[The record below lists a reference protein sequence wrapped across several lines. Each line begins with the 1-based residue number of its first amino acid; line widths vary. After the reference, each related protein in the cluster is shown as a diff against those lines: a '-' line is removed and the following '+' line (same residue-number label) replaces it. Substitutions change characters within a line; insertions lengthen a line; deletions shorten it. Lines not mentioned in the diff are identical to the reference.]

1 MLSMDSRIA
10 IVGAS
15 LAGINAA
22 RTLRN
27 EGHTGPILVVDADPD
42 RPYDRPPL
50 SKQILTGEWEPDKIL
65 LPAAKE
71 DLGLDLR
78 LGVRAKAVD
87 LGDRHL
93 TLESSTGGLETVDFD
108 ALVIATGAAARRLP
122 DTAGVSGVHV
132 VRTLADSLALRAELD
147 AGPSR
152 VVVIGAGFI
161 GGEVASSCRKRG
173 LDVTLVEALP
183 LPLERILGPEMGRVC
198 AEVHIRNG
206 VDLRLGTGVLQL
218 ETDIVDGTERVV
230 GVTLSDGTT
239 VAAEVV
245 VVGIGVSVNTEWLEG
260 SGLDLDDGVVC
271 DDTLLAAPGVVA
283 AGDIARYPSHR
294 FGRMLRVEHWETAI
308 AGGEA
313 AARRLLA
320 EATGRSPTTF
330 DPVPWFWSDQ
340 YDRKIQLAGRPMP
353 TDECVIVHGST
364 EEMRFVAL
372 YGDGDR
378 LTGVLGMNRPR
389 HVVQLRAAFDE
400 GLSFS
405 ETRERAAA
413 L

>member
-1 MLSMDSRIA
+1 MDTSIA

-27 EGHTGPILVVDADPD
+27 EGHTGPIHVIDADPE

-65 LPAAKE
+65 LPAAQE

-78 LGVRAKAVD
+78 LGSRAKAVD
-87 LGDRHL
+87 LGSREL
-93 TLESSTGGLETVDFD
+93 TIEGP
-108 ALVIATGAAARRLP
+108 TGAV
-122 DTAGVSGVHV
+122 DTLGFDGLVLAGG
-132 VRTLADSLALRAELD
+132 VRTLADSLALRAALD

-152 VVVIGAGFI
+152 VVVVGAGFI
-161 GGEVASSCRKRG
+161 GAEVASSCRKRG
-173 LDVTLVEALP
+173 LDVTLVEVLP
-183 LPLERILGPEMGRVC
+183 LPLERILGVDMGRVC
-198 AEVHIRNG
+198 ADVHVQNG

-218 ETDIVDGTERVV
+218 ETESIDGIERVV
-230 GVTLSDGTT
+230 GVSLTDGTT

-245 VVGIGVSVNTEWLEG
+245 VAGIGVSVNTGWLEG
-260 SGLDLDDGVVC
+260 SGLALDDGVLC
-271 DDTLLAAPGVVA
+271 DETLLAAPGVVA
-283 AGDIARYPSHR
+283 AGDIARYPSRR
-294 FGRMLRVEHWETAI
+294 FGRSLRVEHWETAI
-308 AGGEA
+308 SGGEA

-320 EATGRSPTTF
+320 ESTGTPPEVF
-330 DPVPWFWSDQ
+330 DPIPWFWSDQ

-353 TDECVIVHGST
+353 DDECVVVHGST
-364 EEMRFVAL
+364 QEFRFVAL
-372 YGDGDR
+372 YGNGDR

-405 ETRERAAA
+405 EARERAAA

>member
-1 MLSMDSRIA
+1 MNSTTV

-22 RTLRN
+22 RTLRLQ
-27 EGHTGPILVVDADPD
+27 GQAGPIIVVDADPE

-50 SKQILTGEWEPDKIL
+50 SKQMLTGEWEAEKIL
-65 LPAAKE
+65 LPAGKE
-71 DLGLDLR
+71 DLGLDFR
-78 LGVRAKAVD
+78 LGVRAKGVD
-87 LGDRHL
+87 LGARQI
-93 TLESSTGGLETVDFD
+93 TLENAGGSIETAAFD
-108 ALVIATGAAARRLP
+108 SLVIASGASARRLP
-122 DTAGVSGVHV
+122 DSAGIAGVHV

-161 GGEVASSCRKRG
+161 GAEVASSCRKRG
-173 LDVTLVEALP
+173 LEVTLVEALP
-183 LPLERILGPEMGRVC
+183 LPLERILGPEMGQVC
-198 AEVHIRNG
+198 AQVHIENG
-206 VDLRLGTGVLQL
+206 VDLRLGTSVLQL
-218 ETDIVDGTERVV
+218 ETAIVDGVERVA
-230 GVTLSDGTT
+230 GVALTDGTT
-239 VAAEVV
+239 VAADIV
-245 VVGIGVSVNTEWLEG
+245 VVGIGVTLNTEWLEG
-260 SGLDLDDGVVC
+260 SGLTLEDGVVC

-283 AGDIARYPSHR
+283 AGDIARYPSAR

-320 EATGRSPTTF
+320 EASGETPQVF
-330 DPVPWFWSDQ
+330 DPIPWFWSDQ

-353 TDECVIVHGST
+353 TNQCVVVHGST
-364 EEMRFVAL
+364 DEFRFVAL

-389 HVVQLRAAFDE
+389 HVVQLRALFEE
-400 GLSFS
+400 GASFS
-405 ETRERAAA
+405 EACERAAT

>member
-1 MLSMDSRIA
+1 MDSTTV

-22 RTLRN
+22 RTLRLQ
-27 EGHTGPILVVDADPD
+27 GHTGSIIVVDADSE

-50 SKQILTGEWEPDKIL
+50 SKQILTGEWEPEKIL
-65 LPAAKE
+65 LPAGKE
-71 DLGLDLR
+71 DLDLEFR

-87 LGDRHL
+87 LGARQI
-93 TLESSTGGLETVDFD
+93 TLEGVD
-108 ALVIATGAAARRLP
+108 GAAANTAFDSLIIASGASARRLP
-122 DTAGVSGVHV
+122 DSAGIVGVHV

-161 GGEVASSCRKRG
+161 GAEVASSCRKRG
-173 LDVTLVEALP
+173 IEVTLVEAMP
-183 LPLERILGPEMGRVC
+183 LPLERILGTEMGQVC
-198 AEVHIRNG
+198 AQVHIENG
-206 VDLRLGTGVLQL
+206 VDLRLGVGVLQL
-218 ETDIVDGTERVV
+218 ETETVDGVEKVI
-230 GVTLSDGTT
+230 GVALTDGTT
-239 VAAEVV
+239 VATEIV
-245 VVGIGVSVNTEWLEG
+245 VVGIGVTLNIDWLEG
-260 SGLDLDDGVVC
+260 SGLTLDDGVVC
-271 DDTLLAAPGVVA
+271 DNTLLAAPGVVA
-283 AGDIARYPSHR
+283 AGDIARYPSAR

-320 EATGRSPTTF
+320 EASGETPVAF
-330 DPVPWFWSDQ
+330 DPIPWFWSDQ

-353 TDECVIVHGST
+353 TDTCVVVHGST
-364 EEMRFVAL
+364 DEFRFVAL

-389 HVVQLRAAFDE
+389 HVVQLRALFEDGA
-400 GLSFS
+400 SFS
-405 ETRERAAA
+405 EACERAAT

>member
-1 MLSMDSRIA
+1 MNSTSV

-22 RTLRN
+22 RTLRLQ
-27 EGHTGPILVVDADPD
+27 GHTGSIIVVDADSE

-50 SKQILTGEWEPDKIL
+50 SKQLLTGEWEPEKIL
-65 LPAAKE
+65 LPAGKE
-71 DLGLDLR
+71 DLDLEFR

-87 LGDRHL
+87 LAARQI
-93 TLESSTGGLETVDFD
+93 TLEGADGTVANTAFD
-108 ALVIATGAAARRLP
+108 SLIIASGASARRLP
-122 DTAGVSGVHV
+122 DTAGIAGVHV
-132 VRTLADSLALRAELD
+132 VRTLADSLALRAELE

-161 GGEVASSCRKRG
+161 GAEVASSCRKRG
-173 LDVTLVEALP
+173 IEVTLVEAMP
-183 LPLERILGPEMGRVC
+183 LPLERILGAEMGRVC
-198 AEVHIRNG
+198 AQVHIENG

-218 ETDIVDGTERVV
+218 ETEIVDGVEKVV
-230 GVTLSDGTT
+230 GVALTDGTS
-239 VAAEVV
+239 VATEVV
-245 VVGIGVSVNTEWLEG
+245 VVGIGVALNIDWLEG
-260 SGLDLDDGVVC
+260 SGLTLDDGVVC
-271 DDTLLAAPGVVA
+271 DNTLLAAPGVVA
-283 AGDIARYPSHR
+283 AGDIARYPSAR

-320 EATGRSPTTF
+320 EASGETPVVF
-330 DPVPWFWSDQ
+330 DPIPWFWSDQ

-353 TDECVIVHGST
+353 TDTCVVVHGST
-364 EEMRFVAL
+364 DEFRFVAL

-389 HVVQLRAAFDE
+389 HVVQLRALFEE
-400 GLSFS
+400 GASFS
-405 ETRERAAA
+405 EACERAAT

>member
-1 MLSMDSRIA
+1 MNSTTV

-22 RTLRN
+22 RTLRLQ
-27 EGHTGPILVVDADPD
+27 GHAGSIIVVDADSE

-50 SKQILTGEWEPDKIL
+50 SKQMLTGEWEPEKIL
-65 LPAAKE
+65 LPAGKE
-71 DLGLDLR
+71 DLDLEFR

-87 LGDRHL
+87 LGARQI
-93 TLESSTGGLETVDFD
+93 TLEGADGTVANTAFD
-108 ALVIATGAAARRLP
+108 SLVIASGASARRLP
-122 DTAGVSGVHV
+122 DSAGIAGVHV
-132 VRTLADSLALRAELD
+132 VRTLADSLALRAELE

-161 GGEVASSCRKRG
+161 GAEVASSCRKRG
-173 LDVTLVEALP
+173 IEVTLVEAMP
-183 LPLERILGPEMGRVC
+183 LPLERILGAEMGRVC
-198 AEVHIRNG
+198 AQVHIENG

-218 ETDIVDGTERVV
+218 ETETVDGVEKVV
-230 GVTLSDGTT
+230 GVALTDGTT
-239 VAAEVV
+239 VATEIV
-245 VVGIGVSVNTEWLEG
+245 VVGIGVTLNVDWLEG
-260 SGLDLDDGVVC
+260 SGLTLDDGVVC
-271 DDTLLAAPGVVA
+271 DNTLLAAPGVVA
-283 AGDIARYPSHR
+283 AGDIARYPSAR

-320 EATGRSPTTF
+320 EASGETPVVF
-330 DPVPWFWSDQ
+330 DPIPWFWSDQ

-353 TDECVIVHGST
+353 TDTCVVVHGST
-364 EEMRFVAL
+364 DEFRFVAL

-389 HVVQLRAAFDE
+389 HVVQLRALFEE
-400 GLSFS
+400 GASFS
-405 ETRERAAA
+405 EACERAAT

>member
-1 MLSMDSRIA
+1 MNSTTV

-22 RTLRN
+22 RTLRLQ
-27 EGHTGPILVVDADPD
+27 GHAGSIIVVDADSE

-50 SKQILTGEWEPDKIL
+50 SKQMLTGEWEPEKIL
-65 LPAAKE
+65 LPAGKE
-71 DLGLDLR
+71 DLDLEFR

-87 LGDRHL
+87 LGARQI
-93 TLESSTGGLETVDFD
+93 TLEGADGTVANTAFD
-108 ALVIATGAAARRLP
+108 SLVIASGASARRLP
-122 DTAGVSGVHV
+122 DSAGIAGVHV
-132 VRTLADSLALRAELD
+132 VRTLADSLALRAELE

-161 GGEVASSCRKRG
+161 GAEVASSCRKRG
-173 LDVTLVEALP
+173 IEVTLVEAMP
-183 LPLERILGPEMGRVC
+183 LPLERILGAEMGRVC
-198 AEVHIRNG
+198 AQVHIENG

-218 ETDIVDGTERVV
+218 ETETVDGVEKVV
-230 GVTLSDGTT
+230 GVALTDGTT
-239 VAAEVV
+239 IATEIV
-245 VVGIGVSVNTEWLEG
+245 VVGIGVTLNVDWLEG
-260 SGLDLDDGVVC
+260 SGLTLDDGVVC
-271 DDTLLAAPGVVA
+271 DNTLLAAPGVVA
-283 AGDIARYPSHR
+283 AGDIARYPSAR

-320 EATGRSPTTF
+320 EASGETPVVF
-330 DPVPWFWSDQ
+330 DPIPWFWSDQ

-353 TDECVIVHGST
+353 TDTCVVVHGST
-364 EEMRFVAL
+364 EEFRFVAL

-389 HVVQLRAAFDE
+389 HVVQLRALFEE
-400 GLSFS
+400 GASFS
-405 ETRERAAA
+405 EACERAAT

>member
-1 MLSMDSRIA
+1 MNSTTV

-22 RTLRN
+22 RTLRLG
-27 EGHTGPILVVDADPD
+27 GHTGSIIVVDADPE

-50 SKQILTGEWEPDKIL
+50 SKQMLTGEWEPEKIL
-65 LPAAKE
+65 LPAGKE
-71 DLGLDLR
+71 DLDLDFR

-87 LGDRHL
+87 LTSRQI
-93 TLESSTGGLETVDFD
+93 TLEGAGGLVEDTSFD
-108 ALVIATGAAARRLP
+108 SLVIASGAAARRLP
-122 DTAGVSGVHV
+122 EAAGIAGIHV
-132 VRTLADSLALRAELD
+132 VRTLADSLALREELD

-161 GGEVASSCRKRG
+161 GAEVASSCRKRG
-173 LDVTLVEALP
+173 LEVTLVEAMP
-183 LPLERILGPEMGRVC
+183 LPLERILGVEMGKVC
-198 AEVHIRNG
+198 AQVHIENG
-206 VDLRLGTGVLQL
+206 VDLRLGTGVLQF
-218 ETDIVDGTERVV
+218 ETATVDGVERVV
-230 GVTLSDGTT
+230 GVGLTDGTT

-245 VVGIGVSVNTEWLEG
+245 VVGIGVTLTTDWLEG
-260 SGLDLDDGVVC
+260 SGLTLDDGVVC
-271 DDTLLAAPGVVA
+271 DNTLLAAPGVVA
-283 AGDIARYPSHR
+283 AGDIARYPSAR

-320 EATGRSPTTF
+320 EASGETPAVF
-330 DPVPWFWSDQ
+330 DPIPWFWSDQ
-340 YDRKIQLAGRPMP
+340 YDRKIQLAGRPQP
-353 TDECVIVHGST
+353 TDQCVVVHGST
-364 EEMRFVAL
+364 DEFRFVAL

-389 HVVQLRAAFDE
+389 HVVQLRALFEDGA
-400 GLSFS
+400 SFA
-405 ETRERAAA
+405 EACERAAT

>member
-1 MLSMDSRIA
+1 MNSTTV

-22 RTLRN
+22 RTLRLQ
-27 EGHTGPILVVDADPD
+27 GHAGSIIVVDADPE

-50 SKQILTGEWEPDKIL
+50 SKQMLTGEWEPEKIL
-65 LPAAKE
+65 LPAGKE
-71 DLGLDLR
+71 DLDLEFR

-87 LGDRHL
+87 LGARQI
-93 TLESSTGGLETVDFD
+93 TLEGANGTVSNTPFD
-108 ALVIATGAAARRLP
+108 SLVIASGASARRLP
-122 DTAGVSGVHV
+122 ETAGIAGVHV
-132 VRTLADSLALRAELD
+132 VRTLADSLALRAELEAD
-147 AGPSR
+147 PSR

-161 GGEVASSCRKRG
+161 GAEVASSCRKRG
-173 LDVTLVEALP
+173 IVVTLVEAMP
-183 LPLERILGPEMGRVC
+183 LPLERILGAEMGRVC
-198 AEVHIRNG
+198 AQVHIENG

-218 ETDIVDGTERVV
+218 ETETVDGVEKVV
-230 GVTLSDGTT
+230 GVALTDGTT
-239 VAAEVV
+239 VAAEIV
-245 VVGIGVSVNTEWLEG
+245 VVGIGVTLNVDWLEG
-260 SGLDLDDGVVC
+260 SGLTLDDGVVC
-271 DDTLLAAPGVVA
+271 DNTLLAAPGVVA
-283 AGDIARYPSHR
+283 AGDIARYPSAR

-320 EATGRSPTTF
+320 EASDETPVVF
-330 DPVPWFWSDQ
+330 DPIPWFWSDQ

-353 TDECVIVHGST
+353 LDTCVVVHGST
-364 EEMRFVAL
+364 DEFRFVAL

-389 HVVQLRAAFDE
+389 HVVQLRALFEE
-400 GLSFS
+400 GASFS
-405 ETRERAAA
+405 EACDRAAT

>member
-1 MLSMDSRIA
+1 MNSTSV

-22 RTLRN
+22 RTLRLQ
-27 EGHTGPILVVDADPD
+27 GHTGSIIVVDADSE

-50 SKQILTGEWEPDKIL
+50 SKQMLTGEWEPEKIL
-65 LPAAKE
+65 LPAGKE
-71 DLGLDLR
+71 DLDLEFR

-87 LGDRHL
+87 LAAREI
-93 TLESSTGGLETVDFD
+93 TLEGVDGTVANTAFD
-108 ALVIATGAAARRLP
+108 SLVIASGASARRLP
-122 DTAGVSGVHV
+122 DTAGIAGVHV
-132 VRTLADSLALRAELD
+132 VRTLADSLALRAELE

-161 GGEVASSCRKRG
+161 GAEVASSCRKRG
-173 LDVTLVEALP
+173 IEVTLVEAMP
-183 LPLERILGPEMGRVC
+183 LPLERILGAEMGQVC
-198 AEVHIRNG
+198 AQVHIENG

-218 ETDIVDGTERVV
+218 ETEIVDGVEKVV
-230 GVTLSDGTT
+230 GVALTDGTS
-239 VAAEVV
+239 VATEIV
-245 VVGIGVSVNTEWLEG
+245 VVGIGVTLNIDWLEG
-260 SGLDLDDGVVC
+260 SGLTLDDGVVC
-271 DDTLLAAPGVVA
+271 DNTLLAAPGVVA
-283 AGDIARYPSHR
+283 AGDIARYPSAR

-320 EATGRSPTTF
+320 EARGETPVVF
-330 DPVPWFWSDQ
+330 DPIPWFWSDQ

-353 TDECVIVHGST
+353 TDTCVVVHGST
-364 EEMRFVAL
+364 DEFRFVAL

-389 HVVQLRAAFDE
+389 HVVQLRAIFEE
-400 GLSFS
+400 GASFS
-405 ETRERAAA
+405 EACERAAT

>member
-1 MLSMDSRIA
+1 MNSTTV

-22 RTLRN
+22 RTLRLQ
-27 EGHTGPILVVDADPD
+27 GHAGSIIVVDADSE

-50 SKQILTGEWEPDKIL
+50 SKQMLTGEWEPEKIL
-65 LPAAKE
+65 LPAGKE
-71 DLGLDLR
+71 DLDLEFR

-87 LGDRHL
+87 LGARQIA
-93 TLESSTGGLETVDFD
+93 LEGADGTVANTAFD
-108 ALVIATGAAARRLP
+108 SLVIASGASARRLP
-122 DTAGVSGVHV
+122 DSAGIAGVHV
-132 VRTLADSLALRAELD
+132 VRTLADSLALRAELE

-161 GGEVASSCRKRG
+161 GAEVASSCRKRG
-173 LDVTLVEALP
+173 IEVTLVEAMP
-183 LPLERILGPEMGRVC
+183 LPLERILGAEMGRVC
-198 AEVHIRNG
+198 AQVHIENG

-218 ETDIVDGTERVV
+218 ETETVDGVEKVV
-230 GVTLSDGTT
+230 GVALTDGTT
-239 VAAEVV
+239 VATEIV
-245 VVGIGVSVNTEWLEG
+245 VVGIGVTLNVDWLEG
-260 SGLDLDDGVVC
+260 SGLKLDDGVVC
-271 DDTLLAAPGVVA
+271 DNTLLAAPGVVA
-283 AGDIARYPSHR
+283 AGDIARYPSAR

-320 EATGRSPTTF
+320 EARGETPVVF
-330 DPVPWFWSDQ
+330 DPIPWFWSDQ

-353 TDECVIVHGST
+353 TDTCVVVHGST
-364 EEMRFVAL
+364 DEFRFVAL

-389 HVVQLRAAFDE
+389 HVVQLRALFEE
-400 GLSFS
+400 GASFS
-405 ETRERAAA
+405 EACERAAT

>member
-1 MLSMDSRIA
+1 MNSTSV

-22 RTLRN
+22 RTLRLQ
-27 EGHTGPILVVDADPD
+27 GHTGSIIVVDADSE

-50 SKQILTGEWEPDKIL
+50 SKQMLTGEWEPEKIL
-65 LPAAKE
+65 LPAGKE
-71 DLGLDLR
+71 DLDLEFR

-87 LGDRHL
+87 LAARQI
-93 TLESSTGGLETVDFD
+93 TLEGADGTVANTAFD
-108 ALVIATGAAARRLP
+108 SLIIASGASARRLP
-122 DTAGVSGVHV
+122 DTAGIAGVHV
-132 VRTLADSLALRAELD
+132 VRTLADSLALRAELE

-161 GGEVASSCRKRG
+161 GAEVASSCRKRG
-173 LDVTLVEALP
+173 IEVTLVEAMP
-183 LPLERILGPEMGRVC
+183 LPLERILGAEMGRVC
-198 AEVHIRNG
+198 AQVHIENG

-218 ETDIVDGTERVV
+218 ETAIVDGVEKVV
-230 GVTLSDGTT
+230 GVALTDGTS
-239 VAAEVV
+239 VATEVV
-245 VVGIGVSVNTEWLEG
+245 VVGIGVTLNVDWLEG
-260 SGLDLDDGVVC
+260 SGLTLDDGVVC
-271 DDTLLAAPGVVA
+271 DNTLLAAPGVVA
-283 AGDIARYPSHR
+283 AGDIARYPSAR

-320 EATGRSPTTF
+320 ETSGETPVVF
-330 DPVPWFWSDQ
+330 DPIPWFWSDQ

-353 TDECVIVHGST
+353 TDTCVVVHGST
-364 EEMRFVAL
+364 DEFRFVAL

-389 HVVQLRAAFDE
+389 HVVQLRALFEE
-400 GLSFS
+400 GASFS
-405 ETRERAAA
+405 EACERAAT

>member
-1 MLSMDSRIA
+1 MNSTSV

-22 RTLRN
+22 RTLRLQ
-27 EGHTGPILVVDADPD
+27 GHTGSIIVVDADSE

-50 SKQILTGEWEPDKIL
+50 SKQMLTGEWEPEKIL
-65 LPAAKE
+65 LPAGKE
-71 DLGLDLR
+71 DLDLEFR

-87 LGDRHL
+87 LAARQI
-93 TLESSTGGLETVDFD
+93 TLEGADGTVANTAFD
-108 ALVIATGAAARRLP
+108 SLIIASGASARRLP
-122 DTAGVSGVHV
+122 DTAGIAGVHV
-132 VRTLADSLALRAELD
+132 VRTLADSLALRAELE

-161 GGEVASSCRKRG
+161 GAEVASSCRKRG
-173 LDVTLVEALP
+173 IEVTLVEAMP
-183 LPLERILGPEMGRVC
+183 LPLERILGAEMGRVC
-198 AEVHIRNG
+198 AQVHIENG

-218 ETDIVDGTERVV
+218 ETAIVDGVEKVV
-230 GVTLSDGTT
+230 GVALTDGTS
-239 VAAEVV
+239 VATEVV
-245 VVGIGVSVNTEWLEG
+245 VVGIGVTLNIDWLEG
-260 SGLDLDDGVVC
+260 SGLTLDDGVVC
-271 DDTLLAAPGVVA
+271 DNTLLAAPGVVA
-283 AGDIARYPSHR
+283 AGDIARYPSAR

-320 EATGRSPTTF
+320 EASGETPVVF
-330 DPVPWFWSDQ
+330 DPIPWFWSDQ

-353 TDECVIVHGST
+353 TDTCVVVHGST
-364 EEMRFVAL
+364 DEFRFVAL

-389 HVVQLRAAFDE
+389 HVVQLRALFEE
-400 GLSFS
+400 GASFS
-405 ETRERAAA
+405 EACERAAT

>member
-1 MLSMDSRIA
+1 MNSTSV

-22 RTLRN
+22 RTLRLQ
-27 EGHTGPILVVDADPD
+27 GHTGSIIVVDADSE

-50 SKQILTGEWEPDKIL
+50 SKQMLTGEWEPEKIL
-65 LPAAKE
+65 LPAGKE
-71 DLGLDLR
+71 DLDLEFR

-87 LGDRHL
+87 LAARQI
-93 TLESSTGGLETVDFD
+93 TLEGADGTVANTAFD
-108 ALVIATGAAARRLP
+108 SLIIASGASARRLP
-122 DTAGVSGVHV
+122 DTAGIAGVHV
-132 VRTLADSLALRAELD
+132 VRTLADSLALRAELEV
-147 AGPSR
+147 GPSR

-161 GGEVASSCRKRG
+161 GAEVASSCRKRG
-173 LDVTLVEALP
+173 IEVTLVEAMP
-183 LPLERILGPEMGRVC
+183 LPLERILGAEMGRVC
-198 AEVHIRNG
+198 AQVHIENG

-218 ETDIVDGTERVV
+218 ETEIVDGVEKVV
-230 GVTLSDGTT
+230 GVALTDGTS
-239 VAAEVV
+239 VATEVV
-245 VVGIGVSVNTEWLEG
+245 VVGIGVTLNVDWLEG
-260 SGLDLDDGVVC
+260 SGLTLDDGVVC
-271 DDTLLAAPGVVA
+271 DNTLLAAPGVVA
-283 AGDIARYPSHR
+283 AGDIARYPSAR

-320 EATGRSPTTF
+320 EASGETPVVF
-330 DPVPWFWSDQ
+330 DPIPWFWSDQ

-353 TDECVIVHGST
+353 TDTCVVVHGST
-364 EEMRFVAL
+364 DEFRFVAL

-389 HVVQLRAAFDE
+389 HVVQLRALFEE
-400 GLSFS
+400 GASFS
-405 ETRERAAA
+405 EACERAAT

>member
-1 MLSMDSRIA
+1 MNSTSV

-22 RTLRN
+22 RTLRLQ
-27 EGHTGPILVVDADPD
+27 GHTGSVIVVDADSE

-50 SKQILTGEWEPDKIL
+50 SKQMLTGEWEPEKIL
-65 LPAAKE
+65 LPAGKE
-71 DLGLDLR
+71 DLDLEFR

-87 LGDRHL
+87 LAAREI
-93 TLESSTGGLETVDFD
+93 TLEGVDGTVANTAFD
-108 ALVIATGAAARRLP
+108 SLVIASGASARRLP
-122 DTAGVSGVHV
+122 DTAGIAGVNV
-132 VRTLADSLALRAELD
+132 VRTLADSLALRAELE

-161 GGEVASSCRKRG
+161 GAEVASSCRKRG
-173 LDVTLVEALP
+173 IEVTLVEAMP
-183 LPLERILGPEMGRVC
+183 LPLERILGAEMGQVC
-198 AEVHIRNG
+198 AQVHIENG

-218 ETDIVDGTERVV
+218 ETEIVDGVEKVV
-230 GVTLSDGTT
+230 GVALTDGTS
-239 VAAEVV
+239 VATEIV
-245 VVGIGVSVNTEWLEG
+245 VVGIGVTLNIDWLEG
-260 SGLDLDDGVVC
+260 SGLTLDDGVVC
-271 DDTLLAAPGVVA
+271 DNTLLAAPGVVA
-283 AGDIARYPSHR
+283 AGDIARYPSAR

-320 EATGRSPTTF
+320 EARGETPVVF
-330 DPVPWFWSDQ
+330 DPIPWFWSDQ

-353 TDECVIVHGST
+353 TDTCVVVHGST
-364 EEMRFVAL
+364 DEFRFVAL

-389 HVVQLRAAFDE
+389 HVVQLRAIFEE
-400 GLSFS
+400 GASFS
-405 ETRERAAA
+405 EACERAAT

>member
-1 MLSMDSRIA
+1 MNSTSV

-22 RTLRN
+22 RTLRLQ
-27 EGHTGPILVVDADPD
+27 GYTGSIVVVDADSE

-50 SKQILTGEWEPDKIL
+50 SKQMLTGEWEPEKIL
-65 LPAAKE
+65 LPAGKE
-71 DLGLDLR
+71 DLDLEFR

-87 LGDRHL
+87 LAAREI
-93 TLESSTGGLETVDFD
+93 TLEGADGTVANTAFD
-108 ALVIATGAAARRLP
+108 SLVIASGASARRLP
-122 DTAGVSGVHV
+122 DTAGIAGVHV
-132 VRTLADSLALRAELD
+132 VRTLADSLALRAELE

-161 GGEVASSCRKRG
+161 GAEVASSCRKRG
-173 LDVTLVEALP
+173 IEVTLVEAMP
-183 LPLERILGPEMGRVC
+183 LPLERILGAEMGQVC
-198 AEVHIRNG
+198 AQVHIENG

-218 ETDIVDGTERVV
+218 ETEIVDGVEKVV
-230 GVTLSDGTT
+230 GVALTDGTS
-239 VAAEVV
+239 VATEVV
-245 VVGIGVSVNTEWLEG
+245 VVGIGVTLNIDWLEG
-260 SGLDLDDGVVC
+260 SGLTLDDGVVC
-271 DDTLLAAPGVVA
+271 DSTLLAAPGVVA
-283 AGDIARYPSHR
+283 AGDIARYPSAR

-320 EATGRSPTTF
+320 EASGETPVVF
-330 DPVPWFWSDQ
+330 DPIPWFWSDQ

-353 TDECVIVHGST
+353 TDTCVVVHGST
-364 EEMRFVAL
+364 DEFRFVAL

-389 HVVQLRAAFDE
+389 HVVQLRAIFEE
-400 GLSFS
+400 GASFS
-405 ETRERAAA
+405 EACERAAT

>member
-1 MLSMDSRIA
+1 MNSTTV

-22 RTLRN
+22 RTLRLQ
-27 EGHTGPILVVDADPD
+27 GHAGSIIVVDADSE

-50 SKQILTGEWEPDKIL
+50 SKQMLTGEWEPEKIL
-65 LPAAKE
+65 LPAGKE
-71 DLGLDLR
+71 DLDLEFR

-87 LGDRHL
+87 LSARQIM
-93 TLESSTGGLETVDFD
+93 LEGVDGTVANTAFD
-108 ALVIATGAAARRLP
+108 SLVIASGASARRLP
-122 DTAGVSGVHV
+122 DSAGIAGVHV
-132 VRTLADSLALRAELD
+132 VRTLADSLSLRAELD

-161 GGEVASSCRKRG
+161 GAEVASSCRKRG
-173 LDVTLVEALP
+173 IEVTLVEAMP
-183 LPLERILGPEMGRVC
+183 LPLERILGAEMGRVC
-198 AEVHIRNG
+198 AQVHIENG

-218 ETDIVDGTERVV
+218 ETETVDGVEKVV
-230 GVTLSDGTT
+230 GVALTDGTS

-245 VVGIGVSVNTEWLEG
+245 VVGIGVTLNVDWLEG
-260 SGLDLDDGVVC
+260 SGLTLDDGVVC
-271 DDTLLAAPGVVA
+271 DNTLLAAPGVVA
-283 AGDIARYPSHR
+283 AGDIARYPSAR

-320 EATGRSPTTF
+320 EANGETPAVF
-330 DPVPWFWSDQ
+330 DPIPWFWSDQ

-353 TDECVIVHGST
+353 TDTCVVVHGST
-364 EEMRFVAL
+364 DEFRFVAL

-389 HVVQLRAAFDE
+389 HVVQLRALFEE
-400 GLSFS
+400 GASFS
-405 ETRERAAA
+405 EACDRAAT

>member
-1 MLSMDSRIA
+1 MNSTSV

-22 RTLRN
+22 RTLRLQ
-27 EGHTGPILVVDADPD
+27 GHTGSIIVVDADSE

-50 SKQILTGEWEPDKIL
+50 SKQMLTGEWEPEKIL
-65 LPAAKE
+65 LPAGKE
-71 DLGLDLR
+71 DLDLEFR

-87 LGDRHL
+87 LAARQI
-93 TLESSTGGLETVDFD
+93 TLEGADGTVANTAFD
-108 ALVIATGAAARRLP
+108 SLIIASGASARRLP
-122 DTAGVSGVHV
+122 DTAGIAGVHV
-132 VRTLADSLALRAELD
+132 VRTLADSLALRAELE

-161 GGEVASSCRKRG
+161 GAEVASSCRKRG
-173 LDVTLVEALP
+173 IEVTLVEAMP
-183 LPLERILGPEMGRVC
+183 LPLERILGAEMGRVC
-198 AEVHIRNG
+198 AQVHIENG

-218 ETDIVDGTERVV
+218 ETEIVDGVEKVV
-230 GVTLSDGTT
+230 GVALTDGTS
-239 VAAEVV
+239 VATEVV
-245 VVGIGVSVNTEWLEG
+245 IVGIGVTLNVDWLEG
-260 SGLDLDDGVVC
+260 SGLTLDDGVVC
-271 DDTLLAAPGVVA
+271 DNTLLAAPGVVA
-283 AGDIARYPSHR
+283 AGDIARYPSAR

-320 EATGRSPTTF
+320 EASGETPVVF
-330 DPVPWFWSDQ
+330 DPIPWFWSDQ

-353 TDECVIVHGST
+353 TDTCVVVHGST
-364 EEMRFVAL
+364 DEFRFVAL

-389 HVVQLRAAFDE
+389 HVVQLRALFEE
-400 GLSFS
+400 GASFS
-405 ETRERAAA
+405 EACERAAT

>member
-1 MLSMDSRIA
+1 MNSTTV

-22 RTLRN
+22 RTLRLQ
-27 EGHTGPILVVDADPD
+27 GHDGSIIVVDADSE

-50 SKQILTGEWEPDKIL
+50 SKQMLTGEWEPEKIL
-65 LPAAKE
+65 LPAGKE
-71 DLGLDLR
+71 DLGLEFR

-87 LGDRHL
+87 LGARQI
-93 TLESSTGGLETVDFD
+93 TLEGADGTVANTAFD
-108 ALVIATGAAARRLP
+108 SLVIASGASARRLP
-122 DTAGVSGVHV
+122 DSAGIAGVHV
-132 VRTLADSLALRAELD
+132 VRTLADSLVLRAELD
-147 AGPSR
+147 SGPSR

-161 GGEVASSCRKRG
+161 GAEVASSCRKRG
-173 LDVTLVEALP
+173 IEVTLVEAMP
-183 LPLERILGPEMGRVC
+183 LPLERILGTEMGQVC
-198 AEVHIRNG
+198 AQVHIENG

-218 ETDIVDGTERVV
+218 ETETVDGVEKVV
-230 GVTLSDGTT
+230 GVALTDGTT
-239 VAAEVV
+239 VATEIV
-245 VVGIGVSVNTEWLEG
+245 VVGIGVTLNVDWLEG
-260 SGLDLDDGVVC
+260 SGLTLDDGVVC
-271 DDTLLAAPGVVA
+271 DNTLLAAPRVVA
-283 AGDIARYPSHR
+283 AGDIARYPSAR

-320 EATGRSPTTF
+320 EARGETPVVF
-330 DPVPWFWSDQ
+330 DPIPWFWSDQ

-353 TDECVIVHGST
+353 TDTCVVVHGST
-364 EEMRFVAL
+364 DEFRFVAL

-389 HVVQLRAAFDE
+389 HVVQLRALFEE
-400 GLSFS
+400 GASFS
-405 ETRERAAA
+405 EACERAAT

>member
-1 MLSMDSRIA
+1 MNSTSV

-22 RTLRN
+22 RTLRLQ
-27 EGHTGPILVVDADPD
+27 GHTGSIIVVDADSE

-50 SKQILTGEWEPDKIL
+50 SKQMLTGEWEPEKIL
-65 LPAAKE
+65 LPAGKE
-71 DLGLDLR
+71 DLDLEFR

-87 LGDRHL
+87 LAARQI
-93 TLESSTGGLETVDFD
+93 TLEGADGTVANTAFD
-108 ALVIATGAAARRLP
+108 SLIIASGASARRLP
-122 DTAGVSGVHV
+122 DTAGIAGVHV
-132 VRTLADSLALRAELD
+132 VRTLADSLALRAELE

-161 GGEVASSCRKRG
+161 GAEVASSCRKRG
-173 LDVTLVEALP
+173 IEVTLVEAMP
-183 LPLERILGPEMGRVC
+183 LPLERILGAEMGRVC
-198 AEVHIRNG
+198 AQVHIENG

-218 ETDIVDGTERVV
+218 ETEIVDGVEKVV
-230 GVTLSDGTT
+230 GVALTDGTS
-239 VAAEVV
+239 VATEVV
-245 VVGIGVSVNTEWLEG
+245 VVGIGVTLNVDWLEG
-260 SGLDLDDGVVC
+260 SGLTLDDGVVC
-271 DDTLLAAPGVVA
+271 DNTLLAAPGVVA
-283 AGDIARYPSHR
+283 AGDIARYPSAR

-320 EATGRSPTTF
+320 EASGETPVVF
-330 DPVPWFWSDQ
+330 DPIPWFWSDQ

-353 TDECVIVHGST
+353 TDTCVVVHGSID
-364 EEMRFVAL
+364 EFRFVAL

-389 HVVQLRAAFDE
+389 HVVQLRALFEE
-400 GLSFS
+400 GASFS
-405 ETRERAAA
+405 EACERAAT

>member
-1 MLSMDSRIA
+1 MDSTTV

-22 RTLRN
+22 RTLRLQ
-27 EGHTGPILVVDADPD
+27 GHTGSIIVVDADSE

-50 SKQILTGEWEPDKIL
+50 SKQILTGEWEPEKIL
-65 LPAAKE
+65 LPAGKE
-71 DLGLDLR
+71 DLDLEFR

-87 LGDRHL
+87 LGARQI
-93 TLESSTGGLETVDFD
+93 TLEGVD
-108 ALVIATGAAARRLP
+108 GAAANTAFDSLIIASGASARRLP
-122 DTAGVSGVHV
+122 DSAGIAGVHV
-132 VRTLADSLALRAELD
+132 VRTLADSLALRAELE

-161 GGEVASSCRKRG
+161 GAEVASSCRKRG
-173 LDVTLVEALP
+173 IEVTLVEAMP
-183 LPLERILGPEMGRVC
+183 LPLERILGAEMGRVC
-198 AEVHIRNG
+198 AQVHIENG

-218 ETDIVDGTERVV
+218 ETETVDGVEKVV
-230 GVTLSDGTT
+230 GVALTDGTT
-239 VAAEVV
+239 VAAEIV
-245 VVGIGVSVNTEWLEG
+245 VVGIGVTLNVDWLEG
-260 SGLDLDDGVVC
+260 SGLTLDDGVVC
-271 DDTLLAAPGVVA
+271 DNTLLAAPGVVA
-283 AGDIARYPSHR
+283 AGDIARYPSAR

-320 EATGRSPTTF
+320 EASGETPVVF
-330 DPVPWFWSDQ
+330 DPIPWFWSDQ

-353 TDECVIVHGST
+353 TDTCVVVHGST
-364 EEMRFVAL
+364 DEFRFVAL

-389 HVVQLRAAFDE
+389 HVVQLRALFEE
-400 GLSFS
+400 GASFS
-405 ETRERAAA
+405 EACERAAT

>member
-1 MLSMDSRIA
+1 MNSTSV

-22 RTLRN
+22 RTLRLQ
-27 EGHTGPILVVDADPD
+27 GHTGSIIVVDADSE

-50 SKQILTGEWEPDKIL
+50 SKQMLTGEWEPEKIL
-65 LPAAKE
+65 LPAGKE
-71 DLGLDLR
+71 DLDLEFR

-87 LGDRHL
+87 LAARQI
-93 TLESSTGGLETVDFD
+93 TLEGADGTVANTAFD
-108 ALVIATGAAARRLP
+108 SLIIASGASARRLP
-122 DTAGVSGVHV
+122 DTAGIAGVHV
-132 VRTLADSLALRAELD
+132 VRTLADSLALRAELE

-161 GGEVASSCRKRG
+161 GAEVASSCRKRG
-173 LDVTLVEALP
+173 IEVTLVEAMP
-183 LPLERILGPEMGRVC
+183 LPLERILGAEMGRVC
-198 AEVHIRNG
+198 AQVHIENG

-218 ETDIVDGTERVV
+218 ETEIVDGVEKVV
-230 GVTLSDGTT
+230 GVALTDGTS
-239 VAAEVV
+239 VATEVV
-245 VVGIGVSVNTEWLEG
+245 VVGIGVTLNVDWLEG
-260 SGLDLDDGVVC
+260 SGLTLDDGVVC
-271 DDTLLAAPGVVA
+271 DNTLLAAPGVVA
-283 AGDIARYPSHR
+283 AGDIARYPSAR

-320 EATGRSPTTF
+320 EASGETPVVF
-330 DPVPWFWSDQ
+330 DPIPWFWSDQ

-353 TDECVIVHGST
+353 TDTCVVVHGST
-364 EEMRFVAL
+364 DEFRFVAL

-389 HVVQLRAAFDE
+389 HVVQLRALFEE
-400 GLSFS
+400 GASFTEAS
-405 ETRERAAA
+405 ERAATH
-413 L
+413 

>member
-1 MLSMDSRIA
+1 MNSTTV

-22 RTLRN
+22 RTLRLQ
-27 EGHTGPILVVDADPD
+27 GHAGSIIVVDADSE

-50 SKQILTGEWEPDKIL
+50 SKQMLTGEWEPEKIL
-65 LPAAKE
+65 LPAGKE
-71 DLGLDLR
+71 DLDLEFR

-87 LGDRHL
+87 LGARQI
-93 TLESSTGGLETVDFD
+93 TLEGADGTVANTAFD
-108 ALVIATGAAARRLP
+108 SLVIASGASARRLP
-122 DTAGVSGVHV
+122 DSAGIAGVHV
-132 VRTLADSLALRAELD
+132 VRTLADSLALRAELE

-161 GGEVASSCRKRG
+161 GAEVASSCRKRG
-173 LDVTLVEALP
+173 IEVTLVEAMP
-183 LPLERILGPEMGRVC
+183 LPLERILGAEMGQVC
-198 AEVHIRNG
+198 AQVHIENG

-218 ETDIVDGTERVV
+218 ETETVDGVEKVV
-230 GVTLSDGTT
+230 GVALTDGTT
-239 VAAEVV
+239 VATEIV
-245 VVGIGVSVNTEWLEG
+245 VVGIGVTLNVDWLEG
-260 SGLDLDDGVVC
+260 SGLTLDDGVVC
-271 DDTLLAAPGVVA
+271 DNTLLAAPGVVA
-283 AGDIARYPSHR
+283 AGDIARYPSAR

-320 EATGRSPTTF
+320 EARGETPVVF
-330 DPVPWFWSDQ
+330 DPIPWFWSDQ

-353 TDECVIVHGST
+353 TDTCVVVHGST
-364 EEMRFVAL
+364 EEFRFVAL

-389 HVVQLRAAFDE
+389 HVVQLRALFEE
-400 GLSFS
+400 GASFS
-405 ETRERAAA
+405 EACERAAT

>member
-1 MLSMDSRIA
+1 MNSTSV

-22 RTLRN
+22 RTLRLQ
-27 EGHTGPILVVDADPD
+27 GHTGSIIVVDADSE

-50 SKQILTGEWEPDKIL
+50 SKQMLTGEWEPEKIL
-65 LPAAKE
+65 LPAGKE
-71 DLGLDLR
+71 DLDLEFR

-87 LGDRHL
+87 LAARQI
-93 TLESSTGGLETVDFD
+93 TLEGADGTVANTAFD
-108 ALVIATGAAARRLP
+108 SLVIASGASARRLP
-122 DTAGVSGVHV
+122 DTAGIAGVHV
-132 VRTLADSLALRAELD
+132 VRTLADSLALRAELE

-161 GGEVASSCRKRG
+161 GAEVASSCRKRG
-173 LDVTLVEALP
+173 IEVTLVEAMP
-183 LPLERILGPEMGRVC
+183 LPLERILGAEMGQVC
-198 AEVHIRNG
+198 AQVHIENG

-218 ETDIVDGTERVV
+218 ETEIVDGVEKVV
-230 GVTLSDGTT
+230 GVALTDGTS
-239 VAAEVV
+239 VATEIV
-245 VVGIGVSVNTEWLEG
+245 VVGIGVTLNIDWLEG
-260 SGLDLDDGVVC
+260 SGLTLDDGVVC
-271 DDTLLAAPGVVA
+271 DNTLLAAPGVVA
-283 AGDIARYPSHR
+283 AGDIARYPSAR

-320 EATGRSPTTF
+320 EASGETPVVF
-330 DPVPWFWSDQ
+330 DPIPWFWSDQ

-353 TDECVIVHGST
+353 TDTCVVVHGST
-364 EEMRFVAL
+364 DEFRFVAL

-389 HVVQLRAAFDE
+389 HVVQLRAIFEE
-400 GLSFS
+400 GASFS
-405 ETRERAAA
+405 EACERAAT